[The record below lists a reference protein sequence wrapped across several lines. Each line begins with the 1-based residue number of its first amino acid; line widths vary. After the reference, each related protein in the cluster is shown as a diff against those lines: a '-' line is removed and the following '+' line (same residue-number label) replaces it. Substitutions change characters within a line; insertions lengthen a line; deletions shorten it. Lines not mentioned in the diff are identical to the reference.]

1 MKRHV
6 LLSLALGASFLTTGY
21 LLGQNK
27 PAPATAAP
35 TAPAGQRLVRMATI
49 NGVEAN
55 RQFQAN
61 VQLVQAQRQAAVELD
76 AALKKEKDAKKKKEL
91 QTQFDAVMKKLNEN
105 NEGMQKAYGFSL
117 ARNYVLEVETAHIY
131 MLVSEEE
138 AAKIEKAQKAA
149 KK

>member
-1 MKRHV
+1 
-6 LLSLALGASFLTTGY
+6 
-21 LLGQNK
+21 
-27 PAPATAAP
+27 
-35 TAPAGQRLVRMATI
+35 MATI

-105 NEGMQKAYGFSL
+105 NEGMQKATVQSGTQLPSWSRDGKSTCSL
-117 ARNYVLEVETAHIY
+117 R
-131 MLVSEEE
+131 EE
-138 AAKIEKAQKAA
+138 AAKIEKPESGEEIIARRARVRIIA
-149 KK
+149 STRRTTR